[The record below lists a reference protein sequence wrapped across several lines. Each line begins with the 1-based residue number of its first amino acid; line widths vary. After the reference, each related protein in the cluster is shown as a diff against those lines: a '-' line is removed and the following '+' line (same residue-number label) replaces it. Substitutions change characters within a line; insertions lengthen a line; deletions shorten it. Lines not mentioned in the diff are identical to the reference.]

1 MVMPR
6 APASRPKARVTSG
19 PFLPFGELL
28 MSTAIPP
35 PKRLAILGLCCFL
48 VWGHLSDVVTGKE
61 HWPFS
66 NYPMYSGVYRSRT
79 LKTVRLVWITDDAR
93 PREIGVGGI
102 YARTKYEGA
111 LKRLKTRQDRQR
123 LIAMMRSAVQ
133 SERERR
139 KEYGIQPQVR
149 GLRVYQ
155 LTYHMTP
162 RLEGRAVPD
171 ETVLV
176 AQVGVQTGDYVRQPA
191 TRPTTARGAAPATT
205 RPSAPPAPHQVSPP
219 AEAPASPSPDPD

>member
-1 MVMPR
+1 
-6 APASRPKARVTSG
+6 
-19 PFLPFGELL
+19 

-35 PKRLAILGLCCFL
+35 LKRLAILGLCGFL

-79 LKTVRLVWITDDAR
+79 LKTVRLAWITDEPR
-93 PREIGVGGI
+93 PREMGVGGI

-111 LKRLKTRQDRQR
+111 LKRLKTPRDRRR
-123 LIAMMRSAVQ
+123 LIEMMRSAVD
-133 SERERR
+133 SEQERR
-139 KEYGIQPQVR
+139 KEYGIEPQVR

-162 RLEGRAVPD
+162 RLQGRAVPD
-171 ETVLV
+171 ETKLV
-176 AQVGVQTGDYVRQPA
+176 AQVGVQSQGGATTRDYVREPA
-191 TRPTTARGAAPATT
+191 TRSTNRAASTQ
-205 RPSAPPAPHQVSPP
+205 PSSAANAPPAPKLAVPANAPAP
-219 AEAPASPSPDPD
+219 AEVPTAPGATPDQD